1 MNIEEGGPATSHP
14 FAGRRGG
21 NIQPDDKAC
30 DDDQAVARGDGNG
43 RSQALVVQALKP
55 RRRRADVT

>member
-30 DDDQAVARGDGNG
+30 DDDQP
-43 RSQALVVQALKP
+43 L
-55 RRRRADVT
+55 RAAMATDVPKLGSFKHSSRAAGEPT